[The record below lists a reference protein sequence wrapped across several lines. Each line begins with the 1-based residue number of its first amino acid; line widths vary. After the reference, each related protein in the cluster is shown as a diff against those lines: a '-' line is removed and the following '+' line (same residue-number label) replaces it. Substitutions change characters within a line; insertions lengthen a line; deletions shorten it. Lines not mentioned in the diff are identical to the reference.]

1 MSSKKE
7 GAVPLASPAW
17 IKEALRL
24 AWLQGHKA
32 VALAA
37 AATAGGLAAHLGV
50 SQTNSHLGRGH
61 KVGFLHFQSHLVS
74 SHIGVQTALGAT
86 QEVRH

>member
-7 GAVPLASPAW
+7 GATPLASPAW
-17 IKEALRL
+17 IKEAFKL
-24 AWLQGHKA
+24 AWLQA
-32 VALAA
+32 QQVELAA
-37 AATAGGLAAHLGV
+37 AGAAGGLAAHLGV
-50 SQTNSHLGRGH
+50 SQTSSHLGRGH